1 MNSENRDSW
10 TIKVVIASH
19 KKYLMPKDDLYMPLE
34 VGVDFHGQK
43 TNYQGDNS
51 GQNISKKNG
60 GYSELTGLF
69 WAWKNL
75 KADYKG
81 LVHYRRY
88 FSVDRFKFGD
98 KKARLKK
105 VLTMEQAEELLENCN
120 VILPKKRNY
129 LIENL
134 YDHYVHTMHKEPL
147 DLAGEIIREKYPKYY
162 KEFLGL
168 HDRKTAHM
176 FNMMIMRKDI
186 FDDYSKWLFEI
197 LFELEKRVK
206 EKGLEY
212 NGFHA
217 RFYGR
222 ISELLLDVYIRTNK
236 IPYKEVPMI
245 SIEPVN
251 WLKKGGSFLKAK
263 FFGKKYEESF

>member
-1 MNSENRDSW
+1 MNSVDASGPE
-10 TIKVVIASH
+10 IKVVIASH
-19 KKYLMPKDDLYMPLE
+19 KKYMMPRDDLYLPLE
-34 VGVDFHGQK
+34 VGVDFHGRK
-43 TNYQGDNS
+43 TDYQGDNE
-51 GQNISKKNG
+51 GVNISKKNDG
-60 GYSELTGLF
+60 FSELTGLY

-88 FSVDRFKFGD
+88 FSMDKFKFGD
-98 KKARLKK
+98 AKQRLKK
-105 VLTMEQAEELLENCN
+105 VLTKKQAIELLGESD

-147 DLAGEIIREKYPKYY
+147 DLTGKIIKEKYPKYY
-162 KEFLGL
+162 KEFLNL
-168 HDRKTAHM
+168 HNRKTAHM
-176 FNMMIMRKDI
+176 FNMMIMKKEI
-186 FDDYSKWLFEI
+186 FDDYCNWLFDI
-197 LFELEKRVK
+197 LFELERQVK
-206 EKGLEY
+206 KEGLEY
-212 NGFHA
+212 SGFHA

-222 ISELLLDVYIRTNK
+222 VSELLLDVYIRTNK
-236 IPYKEVPMI
+236 IEYKEVPVI

-251 WLKKGGSFLKAK
+251 WIKKGGSFLKAK